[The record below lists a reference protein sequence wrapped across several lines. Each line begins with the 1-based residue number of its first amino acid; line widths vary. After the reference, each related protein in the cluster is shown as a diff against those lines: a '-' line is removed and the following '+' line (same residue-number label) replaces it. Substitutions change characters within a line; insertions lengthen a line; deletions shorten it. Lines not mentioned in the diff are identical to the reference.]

1 VSLNTA
7 FKNFK
12 MHYGHGPSKFHFH
25 HGSNI
30 VLANNGTT
38 AVRKS
43 SFANALTFS
52 EKPLAPGEIFL
63 VEIEE
68 NELGWSG
75 HMRIG
80 LTQLDPNSEFELPLY
95 ALPDLVSM
103 GPSWLYA
110 ITKTHNNVYEAQNQ
124 ALQNNQVQGADDI
137 VHEMNEN
144 LESLEIE
151 RQAADTPRGQDPQR
165 RQRQRPQEVR
175 QRRRP
180 NPQNVAV
187 DDDTNGAGEEES
199 ENNDNI
205 TRNQS
210 FVLVREGE
218 FFMTPR
224 GYIPRRAL
232 MPNSGKSE
240 NGPYLL
246 PTDVGSRIGVMYV
259 PGEDGKADMHFIING
274 EDQGHCARDIPY
286 QNAPLYAVVDVYGS
300 TKQVRIVQLKS
311 KSNTLQ
317 SLCRDV
323 IRQKI
328 QTSGIKSLP
337 LPKSLKNYLMYL

>member
-1 VSLNTA
+1 MRGLGRFMEVMRFENAVRTRSIEVSLPPWIQHS
-7 FKNFK
+7 FGKQW
-12 MHYGHGPSKFHFH
+12 HYG
-25 HGSNI
+25 
-30 VLANNGTT
+30 
-38 AVRKS
+38 
-43 SFANALTFS
+43 
-52 EKPLAPGEIFL
+52 

-75 HMRIG
+75 HMRTG

-124 ALQNNQVQGADDI
+124 ALHNNQGQGADDI

-144 LESLEIE
+144 LESLDIE
-151 RQAADTPRGQDPQR
+151 RQSVDTPRLQEQHSMEM
-165 RQRQRPQEVR
+165 QRPQEVR
-175 QRRRP
+175 QRRRT
-180 NPQNVAV
+180 NTQNVSLE
-187 DDDTNGAGEEES
+187 DDNNGAGEEES

-205 TRNQS
+205 SRNQS
-210 FVLVREGE
+210 IVLVREGE

-232 MPNSGKSE
+232 MPN
-240 NGPYLL
+240 
-246 PTDVGSRIGVMYV
+246 

-311 KSNTLQ
+311 RSNTLQ
-317 SLCRDV
+317 SLCRDA

-337 LPKSLKNYLMYL
+337 LPRSLKNYLMCTVKSMSPIQASSYIVMDMACLFSVKLSHMFRS